1 MTFPAMLSIL
11 CSKNI
16 PLVAINS
23 AKQAIPSVPPPSYWE
38 ASLLA
43 LPVSVI
49 AIAEDSDS
57 DATETETDCRLRNKL
72 AYFSL
77 RLAYFSLQLA
87 SVSQYFKK
95 RQLLIDP

>member
-1 MTFPAMLSIL
+1 MPIGRAS
-11 CSKNI
+11 SKNVI
-16 PLVAINS
+16 LQMNPLS
-23 AKQAIPSVPPPSYWE
+23 LLGPSRYTEGGE

-77 RLAYFSLQLA
+77 WLAYFSLRLA
-87 SVSQYFKK
+87 SSYQYFKK